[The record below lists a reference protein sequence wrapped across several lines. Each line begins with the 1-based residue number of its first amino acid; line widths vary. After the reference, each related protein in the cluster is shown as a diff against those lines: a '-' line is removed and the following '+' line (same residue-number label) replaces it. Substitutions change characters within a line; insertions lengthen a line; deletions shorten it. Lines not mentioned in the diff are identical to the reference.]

1 MEVHDTRGDRESRER
16 SQQEAAD
23 HRELMTA
30 GRSGVE
36 ADNDNVGYAEYH
48 TACAEEEAIRTG
60 AFLPTDSQK
69 ELALAIHLFR
79 VHKRHVR

>member
-1 MEVHDTRGDRESRER
+1 MWMELDTTRDCHHPARLPR
-16 SQQEAAD
+16 
-23 HRELMTA
+23 

-48 TACAEEEAIRTG
+48 SACAEEEAIRTG